1 VEINLTKITRFE
13 LIDPSRGEGAR
24 IWVGGP
30 PYDETPIDID
40 ASVQDDGRTLKIF
53 VKRHNQLAPI
63 VGSCYKLT

>member
-1 VEINLTKITRFE
+1 MEINLTKITRFE

-53 VKRHNQLAPI
+53 VKRH
-63 VGSCYKLT
+63 K